1 MPVRDVESHI
11 CEWLDF
17 QLWLLKAE
25 AKCDAYNLAE
35 EECQEEWNAKRKE
48 LPEPLVQKALRKAAD
63 ESVESAL
70 ESFCDVQMRL
80 INNFMC

>member
-11 CEWLDF
+11 CERLAF
-17 QLWLLKAE
+17 EEWLLTDDAL
-25 AKCDAYNLAE
+25 CLAYNDLE
-35 EECQEEWNAKRKE
+35 NECQEEWNAKRKE